1 MYWVY
6 ATVVVSISVVHV
18 VFLVKKKHSHLN
30 SLPESLNRVDC
41 KGSVFERFELP
52 MSWRRPCVV
61 SLILAVSLPVTLPV
75 ASEYSR
81 PKFDV

>member
-6 ATVVVSISVVHV
+6 ATVVVSIFVVHV
-18 VFLVKKKHSHLN
+18 VFLVKKKHSHSN
-30 SLPESLNRVDC
+30 SLPECLNRVDC
-41 KGSVFERFELP
+41 KGPVFELP